1 LFRREVNAAE
11 KIDLVRLERSEAERS
26 EAERSGGLTKSAGK
40 QVRVSV
46 PDPEV
51 SSANGRR
58 RFSAAYKAR
67 IVREADSC
75 TESGEVGALL
85 RREGLYSS
93 QLVGWRRSYRKG
105 AEKALADDKRGRKV
119 TKNPL
124 SDENQRLGRELER
137 TQKKLRQAEIIIEFQ
152 KNLCEILGIS
162 PTSVSTDEEK

>member
-1 LFRREVNAAE
+1 LNAAE

-40 QVRVSV
+40 QVRMSV

-51 SSANGRR
+51 SAANGRR
-58 RFSAAYKAR
+58 RFSASYKAR

-93 QLVGWRRSYRKG
+93 QLVEWRRSYRKG
-105 AEKALADDKRGRKV
+105 AEKALADDKRGRKQM
-119 TKNPL
+119 KNPL
-124 SDENQRLGRELER
+124 KPEIERLGRELER